1 MADDARGTGQEVQGQ
16 DSVLKACNRM
26 ELRASEWITA
36 AYFAYLAGAAAVVPG
51 IARQQRRRVIGPAA
65 AVVIAVVTVAA
76 FGTSAGTLR
85 DWVPLAYILLGYRL
99 PALLVTKT
107 NPVVERRLLALD
119 RRWLGENVA
128 TISERVPRPLIELL
142 ELAYLFCYPMVPIG
156 FACLYVAGLH
166 EELDR
171 FWTAVLLAA
180 FGCYGVLPWLPTRPP
195 RAIESAPT
203 RLSGPVRRLN
213 ERVLGFASVQLNT
226 FPSGHVAA
234 SLATALAVS
243 ARLPLAGVPLGMLA
257 LAIAIA
263 SVVGRYHYAADAV
276 AGAALALLAFVVSRS
291 V

>member
-1 MADDARGTGQEVQGQ
+1 
-16 DSVLKACNRM
+16 M
-26 ELRASEWITA
+26 ELRASEWITV

-51 IARQQRRRVIGPAA
+51 IGRPQRRRAIGTAL
-65 AVVIAVVTVAA
+65 AVVIAVLTVAA
-76 FGTSAGTLR
+76 FGTRATLWR
-85 DWVPLAYILLGYRL
+85 DWMPLIYILIGYWL
-99 PALLVTKT
+99 PALLVTGT
-107 NPVVERRLLALD
+107 DQVFERRLLAFD

-128 TISERVPRPLIELL
+128 TISERSPRAVIELL

-156 FACLYVAGLH
+156 FACLSVAGLH
-166 EELDR
+166 EESDR

-195 RAIESAPT
+195 RAIEGAPM
-203 RLSGPVRRLN
+203 RSSGPVRRLN
-213 ERVLGFASVQLNT
+213 ERVLGLASVQLNT

-243 ARLPLAGVPLGMLA
+243 ARLPLAGLPLGLLA

-276 AGAALALLAFVVSRS
+276 AGAALALLAFVISRS